1 MSAVGGSGMRSIDL
15 DERHLLHE
23 QSVQNGEAR
32 QSADRQPVSVLC
44 CMMIGVNTENLI
56 DVWQRLL
63 ADPRKSW
70 VLFEHGTC
78 VVLTAPEGELA
89 EQAIDLLRKFG
100 PAHAGSS
107 AGDFGVIDIEGV
119 EGWVV
124 TGHHN
129 DVLTYVGPDEP
140 RDHSQIAVG
149 LFGRSKRHQDG
160 TELHVV
166 HVEDKRGSADPA

>member
-1 MSAVGGSGMRSIDL
+1 
-15 DERHLLHE
+15 
-23 QSVQNGEAR
+23 
-32 QSADRQPVSVLC
+32 
-44 CMMIGVNTENLI
+44 MMTGVNTETLI

-63 ADPRKSW
+63 ADPHKSW

-78 VVLTAPEGELA
+78 VVLPAPEGELA
-89 EQAIDLLRKFG
+89 EQATDLLREFG

-107 AGDFGVIDIEGV
+107 AGDFGVIDLDDV

-140 RDHSQIAVG
+140 ADDSQFAVG
-149 LFGRSKRHQDG
+149 LCGRSQRHLDG
-160 TELHVV
+160 TELNVV
-166 HVEDKRGSADPA
+166 HVEDKRGSAESV

>member
-1 MSAVGGSGMRSIDL
+1 
-15 DERHLLHE
+15 
-23 QSVQNGEAR
+23 
-32 QSADRQPVSVLC
+32 
-44 CMMIGVNTENLI
+44 MMIGVDTEILI
-56 DVWQRLL
+56 DVWRRLL

-78 VVLTAPEGELA
+78 VVLTAPDGKLA
-89 EQAIDLLRKFG
+89 EQATDLLKEFG

-107 AGDFGVIDIEGV
+107 AGDFGVIDVKDV

-129 DVLTYVGPDEP
+129 DVLTYVSLEEP
-140 RDHSQIAVG
+140 QDQSQIAVG
-149 LFGRSKRHQDG
+149 LFGRSKRHRDG

-166 HVEDKRGSADPA
+166 HVEDKRDSAAPA

>member
-1 MSAVGGSGMRSIDL
+1 MSVPCGMMTR
-15 DERHLLHE
+15 
-23 QSVQNGEAR
+23 
-32 QSADRQPVSVLC
+32 
-44 CMMIGVNTENLI
+44 VNTEMLI

-63 ADPRKSW
+63 ADPHKSW

-89 EQAIDLLRKFG
+89 EQATDLLKKFG
-100 PAHAGSS
+100 PVHAGSS
-107 AGDFGVIDIEGV
+107 AGDFGVIDLKEVG
-119 EGWVV
+119 GWVV

-140 RDHSQIAVG
+140 EDGSRIVVG
-149 LFGRSKRHQDG
+149 LFGRSKRHRDG

-166 HVEDKRGSADPA
+166 HVEDKRVSADPR

>member
-1 MSAVGGSGMRSIDL
+1 
-15 DERHLLHE
+15 
-23 QSVQNGEAR
+23 
-32 QSADRQPVSVLC
+32 
-44 CMMIGVNTENLI
+44 MMTDVDTDILI

-78 VVLTAPEGELA
+78 VVLTAPGEEEPA
-89 EQAIDLLRKFG
+89 EQATGILKEFG

-107 AGDFGVIDIEGV
+107 AGDFGVIDLKDA

-140 RDHSQIAVG
+140 QDQSEIAVG
-149 LFGRSKRHQDG
+149 LLGRSKRHLDG

-166 HVEDKRGSADPA
+166 HVEDRRGSADLA

>member
-1 MSAVGGSGMRSIDL
+1 
-15 DERHLLHE
+15 
-23 QSVQNGEAR
+23 
-32 QSADRQPVSVLC
+32 
-44 CMMIGVNTENLI
+44 MMIDVTTEILI

-78 VVLTAPEGELA
+78 VVLTDPEGDLA
-89 EQAIDLLRKFG
+89 EQATDLLKEFG

-107 AGDFGVIDIEGV
+107 AGDFGVIDLKDV

-129 DVLTYVGPDEP
+129 DVLTYVGLDEP
-140 RDHSQIAVG
+140 QDQSQTAVG
-149 LFGRSKRHQDG
+149 LLGRSKRHQDG
-160 TELHVV
+160 VELHVV
-166 HVEDKRGSADPA
+166 HVEDKRSSAEPA

>member
-1 MSAVGGSGMRSIDL
+1 
-15 DERHLLHE
+15 
-23 QSVQNGEAR
+23 
-32 QSADRQPVSVLC
+32 
-44 CMMIGVNTENLI
+44 MMIGVNTEILI

-78 VVLTAPEGELA
+78 VVLTSPDGELA
-89 EQAIDLLRKFG
+89 EQATDLLKEFG

-107 AGDFGVIDIEGV
+107 AGDFGVIDLKDV

-140 RDHSQIAVG
+140 QDQSHIAVG
-149 LFGRSKRHQDG
+149 LLGRSKRHQDG
-160 TELHVV
+160 TELHIV
-166 HVEDKRGSADPA
+166 HVEDKRGAAAPA

>member
-1 MSAVGGSGMRSIDL
+1 MTA
-15 DERHLLHE
+15 
-23 QSVQNGEAR
+23 
-32 QSADRQPVSVLC
+32 
-44 CMMIGVNTENLI
+44 VNTETLTA
-56 DVWQRLL
+56 VWQRLL
-63 ADPRKSW
+63 ADPHKSW

-78 VVLTAPEGELA
+78 VVLTAPDGELA
-89 EQAIDLLRKFG
+89 GQATEILRTFG

-107 AGDFGVIDIEGV
+107 AGDFGVIDPENA

-140 RDHSQIAVG
+140 QDRSEISVG
-149 LFGRSKRHQDG
+149 LLGRAKRHRDG

-166 HVEDKRGSADPA
+166 HVEDGRGSADPA

>member
-1 MSAVGGSGMRSIDL
+1 MMS
-15 DERHLLHE
+15 
-23 QSVQNGEAR
+23 
-32 QSADRQPVSVLC
+32 
-44 CMMIGVNTENLI
+44 GVNTEMVI

-63 ADPRKSW
+63 ADPHKSW

-78 VVLTAPEGELA
+78 VVLPAPEGDLA
-89 EQAIDLLRKFG
+89 EQATDLLKQFG

-107 AGDFGVIDIEGV
+107 AGDFGVIDPEGV

-140 RDHSQIAVG
+140 QDESQIAVG
-149 LFGRSKRHQDG
+149 LLGRSKRHRDG
-160 TELHVV
+160 TELRVV
-166 HVEDKRGSADPA
+166 HVEDKRGSARQE